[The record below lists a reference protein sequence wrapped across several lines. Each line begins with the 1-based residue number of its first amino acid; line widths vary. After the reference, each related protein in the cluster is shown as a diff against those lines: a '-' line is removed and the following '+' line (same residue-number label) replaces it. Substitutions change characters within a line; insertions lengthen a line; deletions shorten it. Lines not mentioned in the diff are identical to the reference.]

1 MSICP
6 SPGKQRVDVR
16 HRPAIDDLAEDV
28 SDVGL
33 ASGRVLFLDPL
44 AGCLSL
50 AALKLAL
57 YRLAN
62 KGGAK
67 RAKVIWR
74 ISV

>member
-1 MSICP
+1 
-6 SPGKQRVDVR
+6 
-16 HRPAIDDLAEDV
+16 
-28 SDVGL
+28 
-33 ASGRVLFLDPL
+33 VLFLDPL